1 MNQVIKKIQDWDLLI
16 LASLLVLSL
25 YRTFSHSVW
34 LVLSGRG
41 LPVSQDSDWYLNY
54 ARALMEH
61 FAIRMNIDEILY
73 LGYNLLLTGLLAL
86 FKDPVA
92 IVYFQALIASLSI
105 LLVYQLGKT
114 LFNKTTGVIASLFYL
129 YNWDVTLW
137 STYIL
142 SDSLFVS
149 LLLLCIFLLVRAVD
163 SGRTGHRIAFGLAA
177 LYLCF
182 FRPTG
187 VVVLSV
193 MLAYVL
199 SRIDRRRWVDF
210 CRAHGSIINGT
221 VVLLV
226 VIVVA
231 LNSLEIF
238 DGFIESLQYN
248 AKLVIYNV
256 YAQGRVYDIA
266 TAFDYFYRP
275 DYSINLGDSLVLS
288 FVVNNWQPVLVLY
301 FRRAVAFLGVWAW
314 MTPIRS
320 VAGVAFYLYK
330 LLPAFFFAVGTVTA
344 IKNGK
349 FGRAAVLW
357 WIVAAVF
364 AFCILLFIDAMYR
377 YRFPAMP
384 FVGIVAAYGLDR
396 IIYGGRALAKKCW
409 ATEI

>member
-1 MNQVIKKIQDWDLLI
+1 MNQLVKKIREWDLLI
-16 LASLLVLSL
+16 LAPLLVLSL
-25 YRTFSHSVW
+25 YRTLSHSVW

-54 ARALMEH
+54 ARSLLEN
-61 FAIRMNIDEILY
+61 FTIRMNIDEILY
-73 LGYNLLLTGLLAL
+73 LGFNLLLTGLLAL
-86 FKDPVA
+86 FKDPVT
-92 IVYFQALIASLSI
+92 IVYLQALIASLAI
-105 LLVYQLGKT
+105 ILVYQIGKM
-114 LFNKTTGVIASLFYL
+114 LFNKTTGVIAGLFYL

-149 LLLLCIFLLVRAVD
+149 LLLLCVFLLIQALD

-193 MLAYVL
+193 MLAYGL
-199 SRIDRRRWVDF
+199 GRIDRRQLVDF
-210 CRAHGSIINGT
+210 LKAHSLIINGT
-221 VVLLV
+221 VVLFLV
-226 VIVVA
+226 IASA
-231 LNSLEIF
+231 LNSLGIF
-238 DGFIESLQYN
+238 DGFFESLQYN

-256 YAQGRVYDIA
+256 YAQGQVYDIA

-275 DYSINLGDSLVLS
+275 DYSINLGDSLVGS
-288 FVVNNWQPVLVLY
+288 FIVNNWQSVLVLY
-301 FRRAVAFLGVWAW
+301 FRRAVAFLGAWAW
-314 MTPIRS
+314 MTPIRNM
-320 VAGVAFYLYK
+320 GDVAFYLYK
-330 LLPAFFFAVGTVTA
+330 LMPAFFFAVGTVA
-344 IKNGK
+344 AMKSGK

-364 AFCILLFIDAMYR
+364 VFCILLFIDAMYR

-396 IIYGGRALAKKCW
+396 IIDGGRVLAKKYW
-409 ATEI
+409 SSPV